1 MILSGLGI
9 VYVKEISLIL
19 VEIPRIHRLFSL
31 LCTYGL
37 NYLQKLR
44 KWVIVLWTIW
54 KLPWILH
61 AWIIVFYEGLSE
73 WRLLR
78 HRLLFLK
85 SCTKYCYIYLLLIF
99 LFCICLSEH
108 PESSSSEELLF
119 ATTRD
124 GEITSKLGYLV
135 YILILF
141 YELQFWNILNFGIRT
156 DFSWKNYMKI

>member
-37 NYLQKLR
+37 NYLQKLW
-44 KWVIVLWTIW
+44 KWVIVLWTMW

-73 WRLLR
+73 WQLLR

-85 SCTKYCYIYLLLIF
+85 SCTKYCCIYLLYFFCFAFVCQSTQNPLQVRSCYLLQHEMVKSQVSLDT
-99 LFCICLSEH
+99 LFTFWYCFMNY
-108 PESSSSEELLF
+108 SSE
-119 ATTRD
+119 
-124 GEITSKLGYLV
+124 TSWTLG
-135 YILILF
+135 
-141 YELQFWNILNFGIRT
+141 
-156 DFSWKNYMKI
+156 